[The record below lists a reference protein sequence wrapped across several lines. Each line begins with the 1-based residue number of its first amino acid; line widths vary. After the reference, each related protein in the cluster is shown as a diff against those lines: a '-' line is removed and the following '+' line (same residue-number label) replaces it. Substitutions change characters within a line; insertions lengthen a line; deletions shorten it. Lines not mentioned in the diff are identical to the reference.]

1 MDSSQG
7 DYQMQLVEL
16 ERQELE
22 SEEDPSPQLYA
33 QLLSLYLLFGD
44 LINAKL
50 LWKRIPTQLKE
61 DVPDLPAIW
70 QVAVAL
76 MKRESGSVYGL
87 VNKRE
92 WPAYIKKIM
101 SMVSSRT
108 RERVLNFV
116 SSAYSHITLTD
127 FQQLTGCKSE
137 EEAISLANSLSWPY
151 DEQNGIV
158 QPVKSATSSTA
169 STPTDESF
177 DGSPDSDYSQEQL
190 QKLAQY
196 VSFLE
201 NI

>member
-1 MDSSQG
+1 MDTTQG
-7 DYQMQLVEL
+7 DYQMQLSEL

-22 SEEDPSPQLYA
+22 SEEEPSPQLYA

-50 LWKRIPTQLKE
+50 LWKRIPASLKE
-61 DVPDLPAIW
+61 QISDLPAIW

-76 MKRESGSVYGL
+76 MKRQPDQVYDL
-87 VNKRE
+87 VNGRE
-92 WPAYIKKIM
+92 WPAYIRKIM
-101 SMVSSRT
+101 AMISSRT

-116 SSAYSHITLTD
+116 SSAYSHITLSD
-127 FQQLTGCKSE
+127 FQKLTGCKSE
-137 EEAISLANSLSWPY
+137 EEAISLANSLSWPF
-151 DEQNGIV
+151 DEENRIV

-169 STPTDESF
+169 STPTDETF
-177 DGSPDSDYSQEQL
+177 EGSLDSDYSQEQL
-190 QKLAQY
+190 HKLTQY